1 MLKML
6 KLHLTILWT
15 NIKGSAN
22 YLAQFLWSTD
32 HKDISF
38 LYLIL
43 GAVGGLMGTTLS
55 VAIRL
60 ELMQPGSQ
68 IFLGNSHLYN
78 VAITAHAFLMIFFMV
93 MPVLLGSFG
102 YWFVP
107 ILLGAPDMAFP
118 RLNNLSFW
126 LLCFSL
132 ILLVL
137 SAFIGDGVGTGWT
150 VYPPLS
156 GIIAHNGPSVDLAI
170 FSIHLAGISSISGS
184 INFLVT
190 FLNMRARGMTWYRIP
205 LFVWGVII
213 ASFLLLTT
221 LPVLAGGLTM
231 LLTDRNLNTSFFV
244 FEGGGDPILYQHIFW
259 FFGHPEVYILILPAF
274 GIISHVLVVFCQK
287 PIFGYL
293 GMVYAMMS
301 IGFIGFLVWAHHM
314 YTIGL
319 DVDSRAYFTAATMSI
334 GIPTGIKV
342 FSWLATLWEGSIFIR
357 VPMLFALAF
366 LILFTLGGFTG
377 IIISQAGLDVAFHD
391 TYYIVAHFHYVLSM
405 GAVFGMFAGFYFWF
419 EKMFGIQ
426 YSELLAQIHF
436 WVLFIGANVTFFPQ
450 HFLGLA
456 GMPRRIHDYP
466 DSYICWNFVS
476 SFGSSISLMSVIIF
490 FYLLYMA
497 IIQSKRSPIWQTS
510 PWRFFLHFWLEK
522 KDFDKGNIINF
533 KLNLN
538 FCDFPEYGQIW
549 LQDSATNIMS
559 GIIFLHNRILF
570 FMLLIFF
577 IVFFFFL
584 KIVLHFNYKSNFY
597 PNVWFYHHTTL
608 EIVWM
613 LIPTIILVLIAI
625 PSFSLIYAM
634 GEVGAPILTV
644 KVIGRQWYWTYEFSD
659 FLKYSFKFDAVLADD
674 LYPGELRMLQTNVFL
689 TLPAWTQ
696 IRLLVTSSDVIHS
709 WAVPSFG
716 LKIDACPGRL
726 NEIGLFITRCGLFF
740 GQCSEICGIN
750 HSFMPIAIR
759 VYPVEKFL
767 FFYKNI
773 FEIKSA

>member
-1 MLKML
+1 MLNLFKFNL
-6 KLHLTILWT
+6 F
-15 NIKGSAN
+15 NFSDQQNGQAN
-22 YLAQFLWSTD
+22 FLAKFLWSTD

-38 LYLIL
+38 LYLVL

-55 VAIRL
+55 VVIRL
-60 ELMQPGSQ
+60 ELMQPGSH
-68 IFLGNSHLYN
+68 IFLGNSQLYN

-93 MPVLLGSFG
+93 MPVLLGCFG
-102 YWFVP
+102 NWFLP
-107 ILLGAPDMAFP
+107 ILIGAPDMAFP

-126 LLCFSL
+126 LLFFSL

-170 FSIHLAGISSISGS
+170 FSVHLAGISSISGS

-190 FLNMRARGMTWYRIP
+190 FLNMRARGMTFYRIP
-205 LFVWGVII
+205 LFVWGVILS
-213 ASFLLLTT
+213 SFLLVTT

-259 FFGHPEVYILILPAF
+259 FFGHPEVYVLILPAF
-274 GIISHVLVVFCQK
+274 GIISHIIIVFSQK

-334 GIPTGIKV
+334 GIPTGIKI

-357 VPMLFALAF
+357 SPMLFALAF
-366 LILFTLGGFTG
+366 IFLFTVGGFTG

-391 TYYIVAHFHYVLSM
+391 TYYVVAHFHYVLSL
-405 GAVFGMFAGFYFWF
+405 GAVFAMFGGIYFWY
-419 EKMFGIQ
+419 EKMFGIK

-436 WVLFIGANVTFFPQ
+436 WTLFIGTNITFFPQ

-466 DSYICWNFVS
+466 DSYLHWNFVS
-476 SFGSSISLMSVIIF
+476 SFGSLISVMSVIIF
-490 FYLLYMA
+490 FYLLYVS
-497 IIQSKRSPIWQTS
+497 IIQSKRPLIWQTS
-510 PWRFFLHFWLEK
+510 PWRFFSFFWLTK
-522 KDFDKGNIINF
+522 NDFPLINTVSYNKF
-533 KLNLN
+533 N
-538 FCDFPEYGQIW
+538 FYDFPEYGQVW

-559 GIIFLHNRILF
+559 GIVFLHNRILF
-570 FMLLIFF
+570 FLILVLF
-577 IVFFFFL
+577 IVSFFL
-584 KIVLHFNYKSNFY
+584 INVLVKFNYKMNKE
-597 PNVWFYHHTTL
+597 PNIFFYHHTNL
-608 EIVWM
+608 EIIWM
-613 LIPTIILVLIAI
+613 FIPTIILILIAI
-625 PSFSLIYAM
+625 PSFSLIYTM
-634 GEVGAPILTV
+634 SEIGTPVLTV
-644 KVIGRQWYWTYEFSD
+644 KIIGRQWYWTYEFSD
-659 FLKYSFKFDAVLADD
+659 FLKYSFKFDAVLVDD
-674 LYPGELRMLQTNVFL
+674 LYPGELRMLQTNIFL

-716 LKIDACPGRL
+716 IKIDACPGRL
-726 NEIGLFITRCGLFF
+726 NEVSLFINRCGLFF
-740 GQCSEICGIN
+740 GQCSEICGVN
-750 HSFMPIAIR
+750 HSFMPISVR
-759 VYPVEKFL
+759 VYPIEKFL
-767 FFYKNI
+767 FFYKNV
-773 FEIKSA
+773 FTIKGS